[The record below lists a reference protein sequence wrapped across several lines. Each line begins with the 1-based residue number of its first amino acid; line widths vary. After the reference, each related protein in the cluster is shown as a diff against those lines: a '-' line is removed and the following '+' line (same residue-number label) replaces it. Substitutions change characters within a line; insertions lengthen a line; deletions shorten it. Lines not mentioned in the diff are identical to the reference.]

1 MVATGGIL
9 GKAVQQF
16 GRMKKAADLIKLRK
30 DTAHLNPPYR
40 DTVREIG
47 PDIHDQMINDAL
59 DIYGKFQQTPIGA
72 LLPFNNGKEGNSI
85 KINLPEYYTGKGGPS
100 RSIRKY
106 IANAEGSHF
115 AG

>member
-1 MVATGGIL
+1 MVVSSGIL
-9 GKAVQQF
+9 GKGIQTLS
-16 GRMKKAADLIKLRK
+16 RMKKAADLIKLRK

-40 DTVREIG
+40 DTVRDLG
-47 PDIHDQMINDAL
+47 LDLPDRLASDILDA
-59 DIYGKFQQTPIGA
+59 YGKFQQTPIGA
-72 LLPFNNGKEGNSI
+72 LLPFNYGKEGDSI

-106 IANAEGSHF
+106 IASAEGSHF